1 MTTQEKVKALQE
13 VIEDMKNQQAVIESR
28 AGTIQAR
35 ATDSDYYSILN
46 EAIRWLNYSI
56 GFEK

>member
-13 VIEDMKNQQAVIESR
+13 VIEDMKTHQDLIESR
-28 AGTIQAR
+28 AATSRAR
-35 ATDSDYYSILN
+35 ATDLDYYGHLN
-46 EAIRWLNYSI
+46 EAIRWLDYAI